1 MALNRLSRKTLNF
14 LLLVAIF
21 AATTFWILQFSSPNQ
36 TDTPVVAVPTS
47 DRAARTQVMDV
58 APIAALFGSR
68 GAPAVSSS
76 NISIAGVIAEGGR
89 GKGVALLSVDN
100 RPAMAFRVGDRVT
113 DQTTLR
119 QVKANG
125 VVIESGGIAR
135 EILLPA
141 REPPSGIEAAK

>member
-1 MALNRLSRKTLNF
+1 MALKRFSRRTLNF

-36 TDTPVVAVPTS
+36 TDGPVVAVPTS

-68 GAPAVSSS
+68 EAPATYSA
-76 NISIAGVIAEGGR
+76 NIAIAGVIAEGGR
-89 GKGVALLSVDN
+89 GKGVALLSVND
-100 RPAMAFRVGDRVT
+100 RPAMAFRVGDRVS

-119 QVKANG
+119 EVKANG

-141 REPPSGIEAAK
+141 REPPSGIDAAK

>member
-1 MALNRLSRKTLNF
+1 MALTRFSRRTLNF

-36 TDTPVVAVPTS
+36 TDEPVVAVPTS

-68 GAPAVSSS
+68 EAPATSSS
-76 NISIAGVIAEGGR
+76 NIAIVGVIAEGGR
-89 GKGVALLSVDN
+89 SKGVALLSVDN
-100 RPAMAFRVGDRVT
+100 RPAMAFRAGDRIS

-119 QVKANG
+119 EVKANG

>member
-1 MALNRLSRKTLNF
+1 VALKGFSRTTLNF
-14 LLLVAIF
+14 LLLVGIV
-21 AATTFWILQFSSPNQ
+21 AATTFWILQFSSPIQ
-36 TDTPVVAVPTS
+36 TDGPIVAVPTS

-68 GAPAVSSS
+68 EVPVASSA
-76 NISIAGVIAEGGR
+76 NVTVVGVIAEGGR
-89 GKGVALLSVDN
+89 GKGVALLSVNDL
-100 RPAMAFRVGDRVT
+100 PAMAFRAGDRVS

-119 QVKANG
+119 DVKANG

-141 REPPSGIEAAK
+141 REPPSGIEAVK

>member
-1 MALNRLSRKTLNF
+1 MALKGLSRTTLNF
-14 LLLVAIF
+14 LLLVGIV

-36 TDTPVVAVPTS
+36 TDGPIVAVPTS

-68 GAPAVSSS
+68 EVPVASSANVAVV
-76 NISIAGVIAEGGR
+76 GVIAEGGQ
-89 GKGVALLSVDN
+89 GKGVALLSVNDL
-100 RPAMAFRVGDRVT
+100 PAMAFRAGDQVS
-113 DQTTLR
+113 DQATLR
-119 QVKANG
+119 EVKANG

-141 REPPSGIEAAK
+141 REPPSGIEAVK